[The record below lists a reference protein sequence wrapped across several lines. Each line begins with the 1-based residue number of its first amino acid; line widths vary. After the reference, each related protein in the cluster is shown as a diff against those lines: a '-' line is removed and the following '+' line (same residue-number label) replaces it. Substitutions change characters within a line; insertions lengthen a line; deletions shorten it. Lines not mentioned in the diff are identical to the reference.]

1 MLDDSSRI
9 GRQGDDT
16 FELLS
21 LRCFLLI
28 VVLLIIV
35 QIAFLGLIFI
45 LIFILIAIDRAG
57 T

>member
-45 LIFILIAIDRAG
+45 LIFILIAIDRTG